1 MKKLNLAIVGY
12 GGMGSYH
19 GNNYLRENAKFE
31 ISGIFDIDAS
41 RYAAAR
47 ENGIENYDRF
57 HSKEEIAADASTDAV
72 LIATPNDSHLE
83 YVTFLRRQE
92 SISSA
97 KSPWRFRVTNMRR
110 CSKYAIKI
118 KSF

>member
-57 HSKEEIAADASTDAV
+57 HSKEEIAAGMRLRDAV
-72 LIATPNDSHLE
+72 L
-83 YVTFLRRQE
+83 LRLPTIL
-92 SISSA
+92 IS
-97 KSPWRFRVTNMRR
+97 NM
-110 CSKYAIKI
+110 
-118 KSF
+118 